1 MAELEFERRL
11 ERMFADTPSF
21 SDSDAFATAVEGRL
35 DRGWMMRRWMIGT
48 AGVVGGVFGTSQ
60 LLVSNLVGRVED
72 ASDGSA
78 KLLSASIAQLK
89 PSLNI
94 LALMQ
99 SDTLLVWLAGG
110 LAVVALGF
118 VLTRVIEEI

>member
-11 ERMFADTPSF
+11 ERMFAETPSF
-21 SDSDAFATAVEGRL
+21 PDSDAFATTVEARL

-60 LLVSNLVGRVED
+60 LLVSNLIGRVED
-72 ASDGSA
+72 VSDGST
-78 KLLSASIAQLK
+78 KLIAASIAQVK

-99 SDTLLVWLAGG
+99 SDMLWVWVAGG
-110 LAVVALGF
+110 MAVVAMGF

>member
-1 MAELEFERRL
+1 MAELEFERML
-11 ERMFADTPSF
+11 ERMFAETPSF
-21 SDSDAFATAVEGRL
+21 SDSAAFATAVEARL
-35 DRGWMMRRWMIGT
+35 DRGWVMRRWMIGT

-60 LLVSNLVGRVED
+60 LLVSNLIGRVED

-78 KLLSASIAQLK
+78 KLFSSGIAQIK
-89 PSLNI
+89 PSLNV

-99 SDTLLVWLAGG
+99 SDTLLVWVAGG